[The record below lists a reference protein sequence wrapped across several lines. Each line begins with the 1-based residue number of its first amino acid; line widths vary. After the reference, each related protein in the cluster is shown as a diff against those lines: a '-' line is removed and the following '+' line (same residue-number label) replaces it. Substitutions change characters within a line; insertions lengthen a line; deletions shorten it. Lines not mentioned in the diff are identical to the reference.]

1 MENFTIDKKEKY
13 TLVTIH
19 VEKLDSRVSPILKS
33 ELVVINAGGEKNII
47 IDLKEC
53 RYCDSSGLSAILIG
67 NRLCKNENGT
77 FVLSGLQDSVSK
89 LISISQLDSVLQIT
103 PTVDEAVQLLYMEE
117 VEREVLLRDRHIWM
131 RNSSSTHLTAV

>member
-47 IDLKEC
+47 IDLSEC

-77 FVLSGLQDSVSK
+77 FVLSGLQNSVSK

-117 VEREVLLRDRHIWM
+117 VERDLDEDKE
-131 RNSSSTHLTAV
+131 

>member
-1 MENFTIDKKEKY
+1 MENFTIDKKDKY

-47 IDLKEC
+47 IDLNEC

-89 LISISQLDSVLQIT
+89 LISISQLDTVLQIT

-117 VEREVLLRDRHIWM
+117 VERDLDEDKE
-131 RNSSSTHLTAV
+131 